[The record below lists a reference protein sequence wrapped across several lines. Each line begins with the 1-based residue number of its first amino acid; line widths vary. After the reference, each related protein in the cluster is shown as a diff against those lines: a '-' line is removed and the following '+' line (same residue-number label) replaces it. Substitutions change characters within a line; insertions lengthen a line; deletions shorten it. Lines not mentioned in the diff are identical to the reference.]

1 MTNPNP
7 LPLLLTGAS
16 GVVGTEVVKCLPA
29 EALLLS
35 RYRTPLDTPARQISI
50 NIMEPRLGLDDTA
63 YAELAGDISG
73 ILHCAAITDMN
84 GVAEGL
90 HETNIDG
97 VRHIIAL
104 AETARAPL
112 HYVSTAYCSETYGP
126 KHPVA
131 SAYVA
136 SKRAAEQ
143 LVRDS
148 KIDWTISRPSIV
160 VGHSETGAIANF
172 QGFHLFI
179 TSILKGRLP
188 FIPLDADAR
197 CDFVPAD
204 YVAKALTEIV
214 ANPAFGQT
222 NWLTGGTNAITIG
235 QMMDYGRPF
244 AEEFG
249 RDLSALPMS
258 DPDTFRREHLPALQA
273 RLPRRLMERLNVLME
288 LSSVM
293 ATERPFPSDM
303 DRLVNEAAPLTADAL
318 RKVLGHNLHFWG
330 KANRHT
336 FQTPP

>member
-1 MTNPNP
+1 MSSPQP
-7 LPLLLTGAS
+7 LLLLTGAS

-29 EALLLS
+29 ETLLLS

-50 NIMEPRLGLDDTA
+50 NIMEPRLDLDDAA
-63 YAELAGDISG
+63 YDELANSISS

-97 VRHIIAL
+97 VRHMIAL
-104 AETARAPL
+104 ATAASVPL

-126 KHPVA
+126 KHPVT

-160 VGHSETGAIANF
+160 VGHSETGTIANF

-204 YVAKALTEIV
+204 YVAKALAQIV
-214 ANPAFGQT
+214 ANPTFGNT
-222 NWLTGGTNAITIG
+222 NWLTSGDNAITIG
-235 QMMDYGRPF
+235 QMMDYGTPF

-249 RDLSALPMS
+249 RDLSAIPMA
-258 DPDTFRREHLPALQA
+258 DPDTFRREQLPALQA

-303 DRLVNEAAPLTADAL
+303 ARLLPDAPALDGDKL
-318 RKVLGHNLHFWG
+318 RKTLGHNLHFWG
-330 KANRHT
+330 TANRHI
-336 FQTPP
+336 FQTAP